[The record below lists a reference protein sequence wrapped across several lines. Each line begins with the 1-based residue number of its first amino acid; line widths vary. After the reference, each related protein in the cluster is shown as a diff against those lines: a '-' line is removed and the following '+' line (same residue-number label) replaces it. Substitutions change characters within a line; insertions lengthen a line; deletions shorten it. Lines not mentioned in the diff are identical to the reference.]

1 MTSDGNIPCSA
12 PPYPDIDSSPGPVRE
27 VPRERSNSVPESKA
41 DQDQD
46 INVDFARQPTS
57 PRIGTGRKAT
67 VSLQLFMATQK
78 GNASNLSPCK
88 AEACPS
94 DAARS
99 DDNTPRNLAS
109 RLSSHMSRAMRLEDR
124 DLDEGPATPRSIL
137 TQRNEL
143 ENAPTT
149 SSNTQTRRP
158 SSANSKQVTDLLS
171 TATMYDEDPCDDFD
185 RSSTSSRSS
194 FSSGMSTASGDG
206 DQHHKDI
213 LSEPPTVVAGSH
225 TGGAPSAITIPSPN
239 LAGDGTMRAQKHHH
253 VHVQDASEMPPNV
266 VQLQPFNHQV
276 GGHRHIFQFS
286 RRAVCKP
293 LVSRENQFYEALER
307 DHPELLAFVPQY
319 LGVLNVT
326 YRPAHHSDDHQV
338 TDSATVTTA
347 QCPRRKIFEGSTQDE
362 GVPEV
367 ALDMN
372 QHIIPDWLLR
382 KCRSSRAS
390 SQERAQS
397 SAQEMSQSLESSHS
411 DPATPGDQATKE
423 VCQARSIL
431 GTGCTLV
438 NRRLKERVIRE
449 VFQQGKPH
457 HRRHHDRHADGKVSS
472 RMTRSWDGQDS
483 KPAALSQ
490 TEHHTDPIDARREPG
505 RSSPP
510 ESTTPPLGTTPNSK
524 LSAEALAALSSS
536 PKQQQFILLEDLT
549 VGMKAPC
556 VLDLKMGTRQYGM
569 QATDAKKQSQTK
581 KCNQTTSRS
590 MGVRI
595 CGMQMYDARTEQ
607 FVFQDKYYGR
617 RVKPEAFT
625 EVLEQFLHNGY
636 QVLIHHVP
644 VMIDQLIRL
653 ARHVWQLPGYRFYAS
668 SLLLIFDGDV
678 KRQNALL
685 EAFEA
690 DIPGFLQRASAP
702 PSPETSPASTA
713 WQPSNDTSPP
723 TSGSMAP
730 SSLSSAT
737 VLTLPSPTLDP
748 KECSPTDQDPRAPLR
763 RIRRCGRIRIRIIDF
778 AHCTNGKDF
787 YFPVDHQGQ
796 PPRTASQRAL
806 PIARLPP
813 KHRSK
818 PDVGYLWG
826 LRCLSRSLHQIWQR
840 ERDRRINAALSA
852 MPQDASESTRAIAQ
866 RSVDLGDLAIPG
878 SEIFEDLFGEDGRG
892 GCLSGYAS
900 D

>member
-1 MTSDGNIPCSA
+1 MASDSSIPCSA
-12 PPYPDIDSSPGPVRE
+12 PAYPHSDSAPGPVSE
-27 VPRERSNSVPESKA
+27 ISRERSNSVPESKA
-41 DQDQD
+41 EQDQD
-46 INVDFARQPTS
+46 KDANLAPLPTS

-67 VSLQLFMATQK
+67 VSLQVFMATQK
-78 GNASNLSPCK
+78 GNVPNPSPCK
-88 AEACPS
+88 PEARPS
-94 DAARS
+94 DAAAS
-99 DDNTPRNLAS
+99 DTNTPRDPAS
-109 RLSSHMSRAMRLEDR
+109 RLSSHTSRAMRLEDT
-124 DLDEGPATPRSIL
+124 DLTTDDDDPPQKHIL
-137 TQRNEL
+137 T
-143 ENAPTT
+143 
-149 SSNTQTRRP
+149 
-158 SSANSKQVTDLLS
+158 
-171 TATMYDEDPCDDFD
+171 
-185 RSSTSSRSS
+185 
-194 FSSGMSTASGDG
+194 
-206 DQHHKDI
+206 
-213 LSEPPTVVAGSH
+213 EPPTIVTGSH
-225 TGGAPSAITIPSPN
+225 TSGPPSAITIPSPN
-239 LAGDGTMRAQKHHH
+239 LAADGSVRPQKHHH
-253 VHVQDASEMPPNV
+253 VHVQDASELPPKV
-266 VQLQPFNHQV
+266 VQLQPFHHQV
-276 GGHRHIFQFS
+276 GGHSHIFQFS

-293 LVSRENQFYEALER
+293 LVSGENQFYEALER

-326 YRPAHHSDDHQV
+326 YRPAYQSDEQQAM
-338 TDSATVTTA
+338 DSATVPTA
-347 QCPRRKIFEGSTQDE
+347 PSARRKVFEGSSQNE

-382 KCRSSRAS
+382 KYRSSRAPR
-390 SQERAQS
+390 EEPAPS
-397 SAQEMSQSLESSHS
+397 SAQDISKSSESSWS
-411 DPATPGDQATKE
+411 DPATPDNQTRNGM
-423 VCQARSIL
+423 CQARSIV

-438 NRRLKERVIRE
+438 NRRLKERVLRE
-449 VFQQGKPH
+449 VFQQGKSR
-457 HRRHHDRHADGKVSS
+457 HRRRHDSHADDQVSG
-472 RMTRSWDGQDS
+472 RMTRSWDGQGS
-483 KPAALSQ
+483 EPAALSRI
-490 TEHHTDPIDARREPG
+490 EHHTDPVDAQPELEH
-505 RSSPP
+505 SSPP
-510 ESTTPPLGTTPNSK
+510 EPTTPPLGTTPSPQ
-524 LSAEALAALSSS
+524 LSAEALAALSAS

-595 CGMQMYDARTEQ
+595 CGMQMYDARTDQ

-625 EVLEQFLHNGY
+625 EVLEQFLHNGH

-644 VMIDQLIRL
+644 VMVDQLNRL
-653 ARHVWQLPGYRFYAS
+653 AQHVWQLPGYRFYAS

-690 DIPGFLQRASAP
+690 DIPGFLQRASDWA
-702 PSPETSPASTA
+702 SCETSPASTA
-713 WQPSNDTSPP
+713 WQPSNDPSPP

-737 VLTLPSPTLDP
+737 VLTLPSPTLAP
-748 KECSPTDQDPRAPLR
+748 TECSPTHPYPRTPSR
-763 RIRRCGRIRIRIIDF
+763 RMRRCGRISIRIIDF
-778 AHCTNGKDF
+778 AHCTNGQDF

-813 KHRSK
+813 KHRNQ

-852 MPQDASESTRAIAQ
+852 LPQDASESTRAIAQ

-878 SEIFEDLFGEDGRG
+878 GEIFQDLFGEDGRG
-892 GCLSGYAS
+892 GCLSGYVS